1 MKRITLAW
9 ALTLCSFI
17 TFIACSSPDVGERS
31 VSIIPAP
38 AQMTVGEGTFTIHP
52 GIEIGYADESL
63 KGMGELLSNEIEKL
77 SGIKLASA
85 SDKESNCIIF
95 LELTDPKEFADLPKA
110 YGLSPKDSVP
120 VDESY
125 SLSIQKRNIYIKATT
140 LEGIYRGITTLK
152 QIVGGNLQP
161 GGEKIYLPLL
171 EVKDAPRFAWRGLSF
186 DVSRCFFDPEEVKQ
200 VIDMV
205 ALYKMN
211 VLHMHL
217 SDNQGWRIEI
227 KKYPELTQIGS
238 KRKETVIGHNSGTY
252 DGKEYGGFYTQD
264 QIRDVINYAAER
276 HITIIPEIDMPG
288 HQLAALATYPEL
300 GCTGGPYDVWG
311 QWGVADDVI
320 CAGNEKSMQFLED
333 VLSEVIDLFPSEYIH
348 VGGDECPKV
357 RWEKCPKCQARIK
370 AEGIKGDKKHS
381 AEEYLQSYVIS
392 RMEKFVESKGRHIIG
407 WDEILEGGLAPNATV
422 MSWRGM
428 DGGIEAAKQKH
439 NVVMTPNTYVYLDY
453 YQSADT
459 DLEPDAIGGYLPLEK
474 VYSFEPT
481 AGISPEDQKYV
492 IGAQANLWTEYIPTF
507 SQVEYMTMPRIDA
520 VADIQ
525 WSDPSKKDYQ
535 TFLPRVAR
543 MTQLYDRLGYNYGKH
558 IFDINAS
565 LTTNTENGTLDI
577 ALTKLGE
584 GDIYYTVDGSDP
596 TIASIKYEGPVQ
608 INQDCEFKAIVVRP
622 NGTSRIFSEDIFF
635 NKATMK
641 PITLKEQPSKG
652 YVFNG
657 AQVLVDGLRGGSNY
671 KTGHWLGFQGKDLD
685 ATIDLK
691 EPTEIQKVS
700 FNTNV
705 VKGDWIMGA
714 SAVTVKVS
722 DDGKNFKEVASKK
735 IPELTQ
741 NDKDGL
747 YPQEISFA
755 PVKARYVEVIIN
767 SSKLP
772 KWHGGAGSPA
782 FLFVDEIEIL

>member
-1 MKRITLAW
+1 MKY
-9 ALTLCSFI
+9 
-17 TFIACSSPDVGERS
+17 
-31 VSIIPAP
+31 VSIIILLLSSFFLTAQTVIPAP
-38 AQMTVGEGTFTIHP
+38 ETVVQGNGEFRTKNLQADIRQTTNTALP
-52 GIEIGYADESL
+52 SEAYRLQVTENDIEIEASGDAGFFYAR
-63 KGMGELLSNEIEKL
+63 
-77 SGIKLASA
+77 
-85 SDKESNCIIF
+85 
-95 LELTDPKEFADLPKA
+95 
-110 YGLSPKDSVP
+110 
-120 VDESY
+120 
-125 SLSIQKRNIYIKATT
+125 Q
-140 LEGIYRGITTLK
+140 TLK
-152 QIVGGNLQP
+152 QLASDQNGTWIIPCLKIEDRPRVGFRSF
-161 GGEKIYLPLL
+161 LL
-171 EVKDAPRFAWRGLSF
+171 DSGRQYQK
-186 DVSRCFFDPEEVKQ
+186 VSTIKKY
-200 VIDMV
+200 IDMA
-205 ALYKMN
+205 ALLKMN
-211 VLHMHL
+211 YFHWHL
-217 SDNQGWRIEI
+217 TEGLGWRIEI
-227 KKYPELTQIGS
+227 KQYPRLTEVGAF
-238 KRKETVIGHNSGTY
+238 V
-252 DGKEYGGFYTQD
+252 GKGPEQQGFYSQEE
-264 QIRDVINYAAER
+264 IKEIVRYAAER
-276 HITIIPEIDMPG
+276 CITVIPEIDMPG

-507 SQVEYMTMPRIDA
+507 SQVEYMIMPRIDA

-755 PVKARYVEVIIN
+755 PVNARYVEIIIN